1 MPAGFAPKLSFAVAA
16 VFDEGKKF
24 AIGYRCASDAQGFDF
39 DGMRPFLVVES
50 ERKIRCR
57 TDKESSPGNFGITRQ
72 STGSIVWENFMRHEI
87 RWGVGKGL
95 PRIRQR
101 FGMHAFMERGQQV
114 KVKLFR
120 RELGSSVDILNG
132 TIEHLVHIAA
142 RILEWG

>member
-1 MPAGFAPKLSFAVAA
+1 MPAGFAPELSSAVTA

-24 AIGYRCASDAQGFDF
+24 AIGYRCASEAKGFDF

-50 ERKIRCR
+50 KRKIRCR

-72 STGSIVWENFMRHEI
+72 RTGGIVWGNFIRHEI
-87 RWGVGKGL
+87 RCGVGKGL
-95 PRIRQR
+95 PGICQR

-120 RELGSSVDILNG
+120 CELGSSVDIFNG
-132 TIEHLVHIAA
+132 TIENLVHIAA
-142 RILEWG
+142 RILGWG

>member
-24 AIGYRCASDAQGFDF
+24 AIGYRRASDAKGFDF

-50 ERKIRCR
+50 KRKIRCR
-57 TDKESSPGNFGITRQ
+57 TDKESSPGNFGIAWQ
-72 STGSIVWENFMRHEI
+72 STGRIIWVNLIEQEI
-87 RWGVGKGL
+87 GRRVAKGL

-101 FGMHAFMERGQQV
+101 FGVHAFMEGGQQI

-120 RELGSSVDILNG
+120 REPGSFVDILNG
-132 TIEHLVHIAA
+132 TIENLVHIAA
-142 RILEWG
+142 GVLERG